1 MIAIKRPSSSESIF
15 DWRQFVYVYF
25 SVCLLVWV
33 LMYNG
38 IVR

>member
-1 MIAIKRPSSSESIF
+1 MFAANRPTSTERIF

-33 LMYNG
+33 LMYDG
-38 IVR
+38 IVK